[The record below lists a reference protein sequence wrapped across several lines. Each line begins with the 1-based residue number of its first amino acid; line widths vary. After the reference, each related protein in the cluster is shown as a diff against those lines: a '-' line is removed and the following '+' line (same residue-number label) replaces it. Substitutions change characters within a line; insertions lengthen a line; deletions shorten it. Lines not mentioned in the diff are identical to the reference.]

1 MWRYFLK
8 RLRRSLITLIA
19 ISMIIFAVARVTGDP
34 VSHFAPEDASQAEIA
49 QIRARLGLDKPLY
62 TQYAIYVGQ
71 ALHGDFGTSIRYDRP
86 AFDMVI
92 ERLPATVQLALTAF
106 LISTIFGIL
115 MGVIAALK
123 RGTWIDGMLRLIA
136 VLGQS
141 APSFWIGILGILI
154 FGVHLH
160 WLPTSGR
167 MGPEYLILPAFTLA
181 LFSLASV
188 MRLTRSAMLETQSQ
202 DYVKFLRAK
211 GLPESQIIWKHMLRN
226 ALVPVFAVLGIQLG
240 HLVGGAVIIELV
252 FNWPGVGRL
261 MIEALLNS
269 DLPLIQAG
277 VMLIATSVVLVNV
290 LVDLSY
296 SLIDPRIRYE

>member
-8 RLRRSLITLIA
+8 RLRRSLITLIM
-19 ISMIIFAVARVTGDP
+19 ISMIIFVVARITGDP
-34 VSHFAPEDASQAEIA
+34 ISHFASEDASETEIA
-49 QIRARLGLDKPLY
+49 QIRERLGLDKPLY
-62 TQYAIYVGQ
+62 TQYAIYAGRAVQ
-71 ALHGDFGTSIRYDRP
+71 GDFGMSLRYDRP
-86 AFDMVI
+86 AFEMVLD
-92 ERLPATVQLALTAF
+92 RLPATVQLALTAF

-123 RGTWIDGMLRLIA
+123 RGTWIDGLLRLIA

-202 DYVKFLRAK
+202 EYVKFLRAK

-240 HLVGGAVIIELV
+240 HLVGGAVIIEVV

-277 VMLIATSVVLVNV
+277 VMLIATSVVLVNL